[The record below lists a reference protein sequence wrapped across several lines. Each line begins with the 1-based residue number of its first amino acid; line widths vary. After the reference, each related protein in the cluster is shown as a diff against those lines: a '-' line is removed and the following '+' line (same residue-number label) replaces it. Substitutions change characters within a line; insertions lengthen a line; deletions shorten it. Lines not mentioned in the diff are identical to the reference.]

1 MRRFLQRT
9 ASWACAL
16 LVLVAQCALGATT
29 RIVPLVDRPGAC
41 SYCAS
46 VKAALEAARESVDLL
61 LSDAELDGNPLLSW
75 VVSVVERGVPVRAI
89 LDSSDWSLTIT
100 EKNRPTVDY
109 LRERGVDARF
119 DDPAV
124 TTHAKLVVVDRR
136 VVILGSTNWN
146 RHAVSEQEQANVLVE
161 DERIGGV
168 FAEYFERLWNE
179 TLPEAGV
186 VLDLEPLS
194 AREPYLIPIPEVA
207 GTTNYVRVLT
217 QLLASA
223 QRSVHVVMYRASHY
237 PGYPGS
243 LSNVILQG
251 VIDAAGRGL
260 DVRIVLDDCA
270 FFPDSAEANLEAAL
284 FLHLHGVDVRL
295 DDPSVTTH
303 AKLVIVDEESVLVGS
318 TNWNYYSLEK
328 DNEVDLAF
336 IGLRSVA
343 LPYERFFRL
352 VWEDARRLSD

>member
-16 LVLVAQCALGATT
+16 LVLVAYATLGATT
-29 RIVPLVDRPGAC
+29 RIVPLVDRPGTC
-41 SYCAS
+41 SYCVA
-46 VKAALEAARESVDLL
+46 VEEALEAAQESVDLL
-61 LSDAELDGNPLLSW
+61 LSDAELDGNPLLLW
-75 VVSVVERGVPVRAI
+75 VVSAAERGVQVRAI
-89 LDSSDWSLTIT
+89 LDASDWSSAIT
-100 EKNRPTVDY
+100 EKNQPTVEY

-136 VVILGSTNWN
+136 VVVLGSTNWN

-161 DERIGGV
+161 DDRVGGV

-186 VLDLEPLS
+186 ALDLEPLS
-194 AREPYLIPIPEVA
+194 VREPSLIPIPEVP

-223 QRSVHVVMYRASHY
+223 KRSVHVVMYRASHY

-243 LSNVILQG
+243 LSNVILQDL
-251 VIDAAGRGL
+251 IDAAGRGL

-303 AKLVIVDEESVLVGS
+303 AKLVIIDEETVLVGS

-336 IGLRSVA
+336 IGLRAVA
-343 LPYERFFRL
+343 LPYERFFCL
-352 VWEDARRLSD
+352 VWEDGRRLSD